1 MTDFNDG
8 EWHGWN
14 GGDCPVHPDS
24 VVQTQLADETRL
36 DVIEE
41 TADCFFPAA
50 NLDWESKC
58 ARYSIIAFRVVTPYV
73 EPVKPLERWVIYSR
87 GVPWAHYNNRS
98 DAELDAQR
106 YPKSRIVH
114 MREVL
119 P

>member
-8 EWHGWN
+8 EWHIWR
-14 GGDCPVHPDS
+14 GGECPVHPKSTVDLVWPS
-24 VVQTQLADETRL
+24 EISSERSLRSIRKAEK
-36 DVIEE
+36 
-41 TADCFFPAA
+41 FPWREQDAFM
-50 NLDWESKC
+50 
-58 ARYSIIAFRVVTPYV
+58 FRVVTPYV
-73 EPVKPLERWVIYSR
+73 EPLERWVIYSR